1 MKTAYLLLNLVA
13 LSAAFTSPTFSA
25 RRVNRVSQSTRATK
39 NDNVAV
45 LEREEVVSEAVAETK
60 AIETTV
66 VTQGMPE
73 LELDEDKKEM
83 SEAEKLMTQV
93 KDAGIAGVMSYALW
107 EMGFWTICK
116 FLRRHCV

>member
-1 MKTAYLLLNLVA
+1 MKTAYLLLNCVA
-13 LSAAFTSPTFSA
+13 LTAAFTSPTFA
-25 RRVNRVSQSTRATK
+25 GRRVGRVSQFTRATRD
-39 NDNVAV
+39 DNVAV
-45 LEREEVVSEAVAETK
+45 AEKEDAVFEAVAETK
-60 AIETTV
+60 AVETSINTE
-66 VTQGMPE
+66 GMPE

-116 FLRRHCV
+116 FLRRHYV